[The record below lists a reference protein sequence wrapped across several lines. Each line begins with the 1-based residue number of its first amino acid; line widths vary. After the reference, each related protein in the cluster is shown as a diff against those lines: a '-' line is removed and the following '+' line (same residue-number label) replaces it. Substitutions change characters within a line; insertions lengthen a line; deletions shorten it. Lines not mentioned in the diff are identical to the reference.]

1 MGILEELKRFLIR
14 GNVVD
19 MAVGFIFGAAFGTLV
34 QSLVKNIVMPPVGML
49 LGKVDFSNL
58 FIALDGNH
66 YETIAELDK
75 VGAPAI
81 KLGVFINDT
90 ISFVILG
97 TVMFV
102 IVKTYNK
109 LREQENAAPAEPTEK
124 VCGECA
130 MKIPVAAKK
139 CPYCGNSDI

>member
-1 MGILEELKRFLIR
+1 MSILEELKRFLIR

-58 FIALDGNH
+58 FIALDGNR

-75 VGAPAI
+75 AGAPAI

-90 ISFVILG
+90 ISFLILG

-139 CPYCGNSDI
+139 CPYCGNSDV